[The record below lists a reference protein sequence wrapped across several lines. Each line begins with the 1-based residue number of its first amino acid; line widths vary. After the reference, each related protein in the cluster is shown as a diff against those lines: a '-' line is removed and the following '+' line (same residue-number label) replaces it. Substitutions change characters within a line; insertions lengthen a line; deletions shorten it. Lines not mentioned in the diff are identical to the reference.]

1 MDIEWVKSFCL
12 EAKTDL
18 ESAMELCKARKY
30 GRVVFLCEQCVEK
43 VIKAFL
49 LCRGVEIVKKHDITP
64 LLVDTLTE
72 EEVEEFDEV
81 IRYSKLLELEFPRS
95 RYPIPTDKGIFTPSR
110 DYTLETAEEAIK
122 KAKFVFETMSKFM
135 KEKYQLSIEE

>member
-1 MDIEWVKSFCL
+1 MDIEWVKSFCI

-18 ESAMELCKARKY
+18 ESAEELFRVEKY
-30 GRVVFLCEQCVEK
+30 GRVTFLAEQCVEK
-43 VIKAFL
+43 IIKAFL

-72 EEVEEFDEV
+72 EEIGEFDNV

-95 RYPIPTDKGIFTPSR
+95 RYPIPTDDGIFSPTK
-110 DYTLETAEEAIK
+110 DYTREDAEESIR
-122 KAKFVFETMSKFM
+122 KARFVFNNECF
-135 KEKYQLSIEE
+135 E